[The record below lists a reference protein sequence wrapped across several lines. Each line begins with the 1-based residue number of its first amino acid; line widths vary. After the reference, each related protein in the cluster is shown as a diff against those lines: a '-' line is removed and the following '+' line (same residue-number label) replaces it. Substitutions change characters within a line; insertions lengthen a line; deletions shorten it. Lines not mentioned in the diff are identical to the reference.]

1 MSLVRVQSEEPNLR
15 SLLSSRLFAFLPAT
29 LLCGRTSKVLA
40 GPFVSLIPAL
50 TIPGGERQRVSFLCL
65 RHRLAERRLVEGTQ
79 LTRVHVISLGAQQV
93 DRPDAYLQMLGDRP
107 LVETVGLAGK
117 LDFTVQRLV

>member
-1 MSLVRVQSEEPNLR
+1 
-15 SLLSSRLFAFLPAT
+15 
-29 LLCGRTSKVLA
+29 
-40 GPFVSLIPAL
+40 
-50 TIPGGERQRVSFLCL
+50 
-65 RHRLAERRLVEGTQ
+65 
-79 LTRVHVISLGAQQV
+79 VHVISLGAQQV

>member
-15 SLLSSRLFAFLPAT
+15 SLLSSRLFAFLRAT
-29 LLCGRTSKVLA
+29 LPCGRTSKVLA

-50 TIPGGERQRVSFLCL
+50 TIPCGERQSVSFLSL
-65 RHRLAERRLVEGTQ
+65 RHRLTERRFVEGTQ

-93 DRPDAYLQMLGDRP
+93 DRPDAYLQMLGDSP
-107 LVETVGLAGK
+107 LVEAVGLA
-117 LDFTVQRLV
+117 R